1 SFDQIWQHS
10 VNVAQIARDLVLFET
25 KDRTLASQALIA
37 GLIHD
42 LGKVVL
48 VTNFEDLYGRVH
60 SLARKQ
66 PVTLW
71 DVEKEMFGANHG
83 EIGACLLG
91 MWNMP
96 APIVDAA
103 AFHHE
108 PLLGEQQGLTP
119 LAAVHIA
126 NVIERE
132 LCPSG
137 EDMMVAPIIST
148 PFLNELG
155 LL

>member
-1 SFDQIWQHS
+1 EAVESVGLEGVKALVMALQFLAEHSRLRPGYLSFDQIWQHS

-119 LAAVHIA
+119 LAAVHI
-126 NVIERE
+126 
-132 LCPSG
+132 
-137 EDMMVAPIIST
+137 
-148 PFLNELG
+148 
-155 LL
+155 